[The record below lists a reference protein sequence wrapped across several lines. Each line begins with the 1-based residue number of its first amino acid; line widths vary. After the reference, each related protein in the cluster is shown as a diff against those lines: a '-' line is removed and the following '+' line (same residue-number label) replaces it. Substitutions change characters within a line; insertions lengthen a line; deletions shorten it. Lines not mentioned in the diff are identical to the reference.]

1 MQILFEEAKRNLL
14 IYEIS
19 RNLQLELKGLVVQ
32 QYTKIKH
39 KIKSMYDDNHGE
51 SIKDRKRNELLEKGT
66 CEYKSTA
73 FQI

>member
-1 MQILFEEAKRNLL
+1 
-14 IYEIS
+14 
-19 RNLQLELKGLVVQ
+19 
-32 QYTKIKH
+32 
-39 KIKSMYDDNHGE
+39 MYDDNHGE